1 MVSENAEEQRR
12 DFQQRDHMLT
22 LFPTPL
28 FDRDGVFHTEYN
40 RAVTLKVNL
49 NTQLIFFWFFWIW
62 GRRLWIKRGWYFFML
77 KAGKGGGG

>member
-12 DFQQRDHMLT
+12 DFQQCDHMLT

-40 RAVTLKVNL
+40 RAVTLKV
-49 NTQLIFFWFFWIW
+49 I
-62 GRRLWIKRGWYFFML
+62 
-77 KAGKGGGG
+77 